1 MKHVITI
8 TLTMMLCPVALA
20 QSSSIGRFSDL
31 PRTSTPAREDPV
43 KPANPVIESSSLIS
57 VKSKEPKKYKVHDL
71 ITIIVRERTLY
82 EAEGTAN
89 ARRQADL
96 RSELDAFIKFTGGGI
111 GATPFRR
118 GKPNINYKSTFNQR
132 NDGESEREDSL
143 TTRIT
148 AKIVDV
154 KPNGNI
160 VMEATGQTRH
170 DKEVHT
176 LRFTGMCR
184 SIDVSPDNTVLSTQI
199 ADKKIDIITK
209 GTIRNAT
216 RAGWA
221 GELYDWIRPL

>member
-1 MKHVITI
+1 MCQ
-8 TLTMMLCPVALA
+8 MASA
-20 QSSSIGRFSDL
+20 QTSSIGQTAGI
-31 PRTSTPAREDPV
+31 PRTELAQREDPPQ
-43 KPANPVIESSSLIS
+43 PANPVIESTSLIA
-57 VKSKEPKKYKVHDL
+57 VKNKEPKKYKVHDL

-96 RSELDAFIKFTGGGI
+96 RSELDAFIRFTGGGI

-118 GKPNINYKSTFNQR
+118 GKPNINYRSTFNQR
-132 NDGESEREDSL
+132 NDGESEREDRL

-184 SIDVSPDNTVLSTQI
+184 SIDVTPDNTVLSTQI
-199 ADKKIDIITK
+199 AEKKIDIITK

>member
-1 MKHVITI
+1 M
-8 TLTMMLCPVALA
+8 
-20 QSSSIGRFSDL
+20 
-31 PRTSTPAREDPV
+31 
-43 KPANPVIESSSLIS
+43 IESTSLIS
-57 VKSKEPKKYKVHDL
+57 VKAAEPKKYKVHDL

-132 NDGESEREDSL
+132 NDAESEREDSL

-160 VMEATGQTRH
+160 VLEASGQTHH

-199 ADKKIDIITK
+199 ADKKIDIVTK